1 MLSFLCVA
9 YAVPRDFDI
18 QPGPSAFQF
27 TYDQGQCLSCA
38 AKYSLNERP
47 WATKQVQVG
56 CNVICELEAVQT
68 CAPICLHGHPLIS
81 TRAGQLTVCI
91 AMCAT
96 PACPYALC
104 VCVCVCGWV
113 CGWVC
118 VCVCACVCVCVC
130 VCVRVCVCAC
140 VLHFCT
146 LMSHT
151 ETTERCW
158 QEECACCS
166 VCYSHVLYRYITNK
180 ARI

>member
-38 AKYSLNERP
+38 AKYSLKERP

-56 CNVICELEAVQT
+56 WDVIGELETVQT
-68 CAPICLHGHPLIS
+68 CTPICLHGHPLIS

-104 VCVCVCGWV
+104 VCVCVR
-113 CGWVC
+113 VC
-118 VCVCACVCVCVC
+118 VS
-130 VCVRVCVCAC
+130 VCVRVCHQCATSQARPFVCGGC
-140 VLHFCT
+140 SDLKSLPCSLCT
-146 LMSHT
+146 YIAHVSSTRCNKHT
-151 ETTERCW
+151 PPASTF
-158 QEECACCS
+158 
-166 VCYSHVLYRYITNK
+166 L
-180 ARI
+180 